1 MNCPILMPHYRP
13 TPVAP
18 AAMRASPRAG
28 LALDGLQNSC
38 HSSRLASSLSPQF
51 TSEPWWLIK
60 ATAGKTVGKGQLGS
74 LGFATHIEGR
84 ADVKGDFHEA
94 EITVKQIS
102 KCPIYW
108 AFYEISMKANG
119 LKTMATASN
128 YRPCGEGC
136 GENRGTQKEVS
147 NG

>member
-1 MNCPILMPHYRP
+1 MNR
-13 TPVAP
+13 PVAIQQYRQSQP
-18 AAMRASPRAG
+18 MVQVIAAGSRGSLDTAG
-28 LALDGLQNSC
+28 LENSS
-38 HSSRLASSLSPQF
+38 HSRRSAPSLSPRIP
-51 TSEPWWLIK
+51 SEPWRLIRASAGK
-60 ATAGKTVGKGQLGS
+60 TAGKRAS
-74 LGFATHIEGR
+74 EIIGFATHTEGM

-136 GENRGTQKEVS
+136 GESRGTQKEVS

>member
-1 MNCPILMPHYRP
+1 MNHASAMQQYRLNQLPIRV
-13 TPVAP
+13 VAT
-18 AAMRASPRAG
+18 ASRAILEIAG
-28 LALDGLQNSC
+28 QGDGWR
-38 HSSRLASSLSPQF
+38 SRQSVPSLEPQL
-51 TSEPWWLIK
+51 TSEPWWLIRVP
-60 ATAGKTVGKGQLGS
+60 AGKTVGKGQLES
-74 LGFATHIEGR
+74 LGFATHTEGR

-108 AFYEISMKANG
+108 AFYEINMKANG

-136 GENRGTQKEVS
+136 GESRGTQKEVS